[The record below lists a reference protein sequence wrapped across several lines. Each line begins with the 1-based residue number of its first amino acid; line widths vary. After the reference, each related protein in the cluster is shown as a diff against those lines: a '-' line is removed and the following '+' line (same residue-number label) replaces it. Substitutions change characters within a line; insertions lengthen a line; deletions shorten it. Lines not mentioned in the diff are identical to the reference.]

1 MRIDPEVTM
10 ELAVTSFLD
19 EAEKYGMSETALRF
33 IYNDKFDYDIKTD
46 EEFVRALANNAVTL
60 KEFFVLYRAAF
71 GTVTFHH
78 HNWLTVRIDTGYIKS
93 KTNKGLYIL
102 RWRASA
108 LHFLTKFFIDLD
120 GFFTFIFKIK
130 H

>member
-1 MRIDPEVTM
+1 MTIDPDVTL

-19 EAEKYGMSETALRF
+19 DAEKYGMSETALRF

-78 HNWLTVRIDTGYIKS
+78 HN
-93 KTNKGLYIL
+93 
-102 RWRASA
+102 
-108 LHFLTKFFIDLD
+108 
-120 GFFTFIFKIK
+120 
-130 H
+130 